1 MAARKTPK
9 AANKRAPKRNAV
21 SRKPAAKKA
30 TPAKAARAKPAPKK
44 AAAKKAA
51 PRKVARKKTAPRKPA
66 SKQVAAK
73 NVAKPAAVKSAARPA
88 PAPVASKP
96 IAKIVAKPA
105 AKPRP
110 APRAPAAP
118 PQPNRDDTQ
127 AAYAALRNMLMRHAA
142 RLRLVSD
149 RPGEITFEAGF
160 APEWNKILF
169 FGAAAVRKSYV
180 SYYLFPVYVFPELL
194 DGLSPQLKARLDG
207 TRSCFNFVRHDPKL
221 FEELGALTEKGF
233 ERFGRAGWLR

>member
-9 AANKRAPKRNAV
+9 AKTAVKAKPARKPAPKVRKPVAKAAVKKAAAKPAPKRKVASKPAV
-21 SRKPAAKKA
+21 KKPAHKSPVKAKPAAKANPAPKPVA
-30 TPAKAARAKPAPKK
+30 KAKAAPKPGLRAKPAPK
-44 AAAKKAA
+44 
-51 PRKVARKKTAPRKPA
+51 
-66 SKQVAAK
+66 
-73 NVAKPAAVKSAARPA
+73 
-88 PAPVASKP
+88 PV
-96 IAKIVAKPA
+96 
-105 AKPRP
+105 
-110 APRAPAAP
+110 AAP

-127 AAYAALRNMLMRHAA
+127 AVYAALRNMLMRHAA

-169 FGAAAVRKSYV
+169 FGAAAMRKSYV

-194 DGLSPQLKARLDG
+194 DTVSPQLRARLDG
-207 TRSCFNFVRHDPKL
+207 TRSCFNFDRPEPKL
-221 FEELGALTEKGF
+221 LEELGSLTERGF